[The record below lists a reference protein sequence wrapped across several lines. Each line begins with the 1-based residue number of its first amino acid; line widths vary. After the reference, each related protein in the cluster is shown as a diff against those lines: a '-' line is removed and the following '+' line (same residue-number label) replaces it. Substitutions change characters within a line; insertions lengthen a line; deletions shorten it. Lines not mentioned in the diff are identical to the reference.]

1 MTGFAELPSNL
12 DTLAYYKLLSY
23 NFDRPLGY
31 MVECLNCSDEM
42 ENCLDPGLS
51 IPSGSTLFAHL
62 SKVKMVKQ
70 TVMYI
75 WDNQCAGASLGL
87 AD

>member
-1 MTGFAELPSNL
+1 M
-12 DTLAYYKLLSY
+12 
-23 NFDRPLGY
+23 
-31 MVECLNCSDEM
+31 ECLNCSDGM
-42 ENCLDPGLS
+42 ENCLGPGLS
-51 IPSGSTLFAHL
+51 ISSASTLFAHL

-70 TVMYI
+70 TVIYI